1 MTEEIR
7 SNFENISIDDDY
19 NENEKDDKFENIGT
33 KDKNNWFDQIFLTIS
48 IIENNPPR
56 FSHMNN
62 VKSPLR
68 FPGSQ
73 TNDKK

>member
-33 KDKNNWFDQIFLTIS
+33 KDKNN
-48 IIENNPPR
+48 
-56 FSHMNN
+56 
-62 VKSPLR
+62 
-68 FPGSQ
+68 
-73 TNDKK
+73 